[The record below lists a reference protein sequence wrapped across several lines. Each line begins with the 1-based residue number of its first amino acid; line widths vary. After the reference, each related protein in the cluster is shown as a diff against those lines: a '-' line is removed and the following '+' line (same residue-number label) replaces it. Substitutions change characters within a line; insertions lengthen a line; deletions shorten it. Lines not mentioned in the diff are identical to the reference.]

1 MNARRILMAVIAVLA
16 VIQFIPAVHDNP
28 PVVDPIVFADP
39 NAEAIARTACYDCH
53 SNETVWPWYAYVA
66 PFSWYTISHVNEGRA
81 ELNFSDIAGT
91 IAGARAQQAHIV
103 YAEEEGEGGEGGEGG
118 NSAAEISE
126 EVAETINDGEMP
138 PAYYTLMHR
147 DAVLSAQQKA
157 ILIAGIR
164 QALAQ
169 R

>member
-1 MNARRILMAVIAVLA
+1 MGARRIMMVVIVVVAL
-16 VIQFIPAVHDNP
+16 IQFVPVQHSNP
-28 PVVDPIVFADP
+28 PVVDALVFTDP
-39 NAEAIARTACYDCH
+39 NAETIARNACYDCH

-81 ELNFSDIAGT
+81 ALNFSDIAGT
-91 IAGARAQQAHIV
+91 IAGARGARAHIV
-103 YAEEEGEGGEGGEGG
+103 YAEEEAEGGEGG
-118 NSAAEISE
+118 NSVAEISE
-126 EVAETINDGEMP
+126 EVAETVNDGEMP

-157 ILIAGIR
+157 ILIAGIQ